1 VFVALFSNTLPSSR
15 PCEPVAAEHNG
26 LLSNHDPL
34 IAPLQ
39 TTTRSPNINL
49 VDTAPYHR
57 IIMCLAWRHP
67 SDPRL
72 FHRYRVAAFY
82 IVVSPGGT
90 YSVIWLHNAATHA
103 VCSALTWTSAAAN
116 PLSDYWRR
124 NTDAQLNPFRGLYQL
139 NTFDFAIML
148 PYFFVMTI
156 LAMYG
161 IHRYALVY
169 NYYKNRKRVAGP
181 PPEITQWPRVT
192 VQLPIYNERYVIE
205 RLVEA
210 VAASDYPHEL
220 LDIQV
225 LDDSTDETQEVARN
239 CVERYQGLGLPISY
253 IHRDNREGFKAGAL
267 QEGLTTALGEFV
279 AVFDADFIPPVD
291 FLRRTVPYF
300 ADPKLAMAQT
310 RWSYINRNY
319 SALTEVEAI
328 LLDGHFVIE
337 HSARFRTGLFFNFNG
352 TAGIWRRAAIED
364 AGGWQHDTLTEDTDL
379 SYRAQLRG
387 WHFVYLPEIE
397 CPSELPVEMNAFK
410 SQQARWAKGLMQ
422 TARKILPR
430 VMRANVPGSVKAE
443 AFFHLTANISY
454 PLMVLM
460 SMILLPAM
468 IVRFYQ
474 GWFQVLVI
482 DLPLFLASTCSISSF
497 YLAAERALYP
507 KTWKR
512 TFLYL
517 PFVMAVGIGLSVRNA
532 LAVIE
537 AIVGVKSEFVRT
549 PKYRVE
555 AGAQGDGVWAKKKYH
570 KSAGWMPFAEVLLGL
585 YFAAAVVYALQNE
598 NYATIPFLLL
608 FVWGY
613 LYTGLMSLAQ
623 TYFER
628 LRFGVESGE
637 VRPASTGAPGF

>member
-1 VFVALFSNTLPSSR
+1 MSLYTIASWLA
-15 PCEPVAAEHNG
+15 PVA
-26 LLSNHDPL
+26 
-34 IAPLQ
+34 
-39 TTTRSPNINL
+39 
-49 VDTAPYHR
+49 
-57 IIMCLAWRHP
+57 
-67 SDPRL
+67 
-72 FHRYRVAAFY
+72 
-82 IVVSPGGT
+82 
-90 YSVIWLHNAATHA
+90 
-103 VCSALTWTSAAAN
+103 N
-116 PLSDYWRR
+116 PVSDYWRR
-124 NTDAQLNPFRGLYQL
+124 NTDPLSNPFKGLYQL
-139 NTFDFAIML
+139 NSFDVAVMT
-148 PYFFVMTI
+148 PYFVVMII

-169 NYYKNRKRVAGP
+169 HFFKNRKHIAPP
-181 PPEITQWPRVT
+181 PPEIAEWPRVT

-205 RLVEA
+205 RLVDA
-210 VAASDYPHEL
+210 IAQFDYPREL

-239 CVERYQGLGLPISY
+239 CVERYQQLGLPIAY

-267 QEGLTTALGEFV
+267 QEGLKAAQGEFV
-279 AVFDADFIPPVD
+279 AIFDADFIPPAD
-291 FLRRTVPYF
+291 FLRNTVPYF
-300 ADPKLAMAQT
+300 TDAKLAMVQT

-319 SALTEVEAI
+319 SKLTEVEAI
-328 LLDGHFVIE
+328 LLDGHFVVE
-337 HSARFRTGLFFNFNG
+337 HSARFRSGLFFNFNG

-387 WHFVYLPEIE
+387 WQFIYLPDIE

-422 TARKILPR
+422 TAKKILPR
-430 VMRANVPGSVKAE
+430 VIRSNASGAVKAE

-454 PLMVLM
+454 PLMVFL
-460 SMILLPAM
+460 SIILLPAM

-482 DLPLFLASTCSISSF
+482 DLPLFIASTCSISSF
-497 YLAAERALYP
+497 YLVAERSIYP

-517 PFVMAVGIGLSVRNA
+517 PFIMAVGIGLSVRNA
-532 LAVIE
+532 VAVME
-537 AIVGVKSEFVRT
+537 AIFGVKSEFVRT

-555 AGAQGDGVWAKKKYH
+555 AGARDGAEWAKNKYR
-570 KSAGWMPFAEVLLGL
+570 KGAGWMPYAEVLLGV
-585 YFAAAVVYALQNE
+585 YFAAAVIYAVEME
-598 NYATIPFLLL
+598 NYATVPFLLL

-613 LYTGLMSLAQ
+613 LYTGLMSLGQ
-623 TYFER
+623 TYIDR

-637 VRPASTGAPGF
+637 VRPASSGVPGF

>member
-1 VFVALFSNTLPSSR
+1 MTWLFNSLTDAGLRLGRLASTADNPFSNYL
-15 PCEPVAAEHNG
+15 
-26 LLSNHDPL
+26 
-34 IAPLQ
+34 
-39 TTTRSPNINL
+39 
-49 VDTAPYHR
+49 
-57 IIMCLAWRHP
+57 
-67 SDPRL
+67 
-72 FHRYRVAAFY
+72 
-82 IVVSPGGT
+82 
-90 YSVIWLHNAATHA
+90 
-103 VCSALTWTSAAAN
+103 
-116 PLSDYWRR
+116 RR
-124 NTDAQLNPFRGLYQL
+124 NTDASLNPFRGLYA
-139 NTFDFAIML
+139 NNPFDVAIMI
-148 PYFFVMTI
+148 PYFLVMTI
-156 LAMYG
+156 LAVYG

-181 PPEITQWPRVT
+181 PPEISVWPRVT
-192 VQLPIYNERYVIE
+192 VQLPIYNEKYVIE

-210 VAASDYPHEL
+210 IAAFDYPHDL

-225 LDDSTDETQEVARN
+225 LDDSTDETQEVAAD
-239 CVERYQGLGLPISY
+239 CVERYRQLGIPISY

-267 QEGLTTALGEFV
+267 QEGLKSARGEFV
-279 AVFDADFIPPVD
+279 AIFDADFIPPAD

-300 ADPKLAMAQT
+300 VDEKLAMVQT
-310 RWSYINRNY
+310 RWSYINRHY

-337 HSARFRTGLFFNFNG
+337 HSSRFRTGLFFNFNG
-352 TAGIWRRAAIED
+352 TAGIWRRIAIED

-387 WHFVYLPEIE
+387 WHFTYLPEID

-422 TARKILPR
+422 TAKKILPR
-430 VMRANVPGSVKAE
+430 VLRSDMPAAVKAE
-443 AFFHLTANISY
+443 AVFHLTANISY
-454 PLMVLM
+454 PLMVFM
-460 SMILLPAM
+460 SIILLPAM

-474 GWFQVLVI
+474 GWVQVLII

-532 LAVIE
+532 MAVIE
-537 AIVGVKSEFVRT
+537 AIAGVKSEFVRT

-555 AGAQGDGVWAKKKYH
+555 AGAQGAGAWAKKKYR
-570 KSAGWMPFAEVLLGL
+570 KSAGWMPFAEVGLGL
-585 YFAAAVVYALQNE
+585 YFAGAVFYALQNE
-598 NYATIPFLLL
+598 NYATVPFLLL

-623 TYFER
+623 TYLER
-628 LRFGVESGE
+628 LRFGVVESGE